1 MNRTNHQPD
10 DAVIFYVASEL
21 FKLGTKHP
29 EIIAEVYEGED
40 RFAVCCMRTA
50 REFDLWC
57 RRHVDFEKTN
67 LGVWAYE
74 IAERVAAGFTTLGA
88 EAISNMPGM
97 GDATWA
103 GLVSKYPGIV
113 LHAAPLQALELPTEF
128 LASVAI
134 RRRKL
139 ERKHQGH
146 HHTLAEWLLIL
157 ESDIAK
163 AKAYWMQGD
172 MQAARDRVMCLAA
185 VTMSCASQQEIK

>member
-29 EIIAEVYEGED
+29 DIIAEVYEGED

-74 IAERVAAGFTTLGA
+74 IAERLTGFVAALGA
-88 EAISNMPGM
+88 TGIGNMVAL

-103 GLVSKYPGIV
+103 GFASKYPGIV
-113 LHAAPLQALELPTEF
+113 LRETPLPALELPSEF
-128 LASVAI
+128 LASVAL
-134 RRRKL
+134 RRQAL
-139 ERKHQGH
+139 EKKHFGH
-146 HHTLAEWLLIL
+146 HHTLPEWLMLL
-157 ESDIAK
+157 ESDIMK
-163 AKAYWMQGD
+163 AKTYWLKGD
-172 MQAARDRVMCLAA
+172 MQSVRYKVTSIAAL
-185 VTMSCASQQEIK
+185 TMTCAHQHEIK